1 MLSCVIDAMEVRD
14 VENAE
19 IPWAFLQTDYDKGDI
34 HIKMEG
40 EMVTL
45 IEDIN
50 PDYYKDFIYIYI
62 RWKKCI
68 YAETKKDIYDT
79 IEASLLF
86 WTKLS
91 KTLE

>member
-1 MLSCVIDAMEVRD
+1 MQNWLNEGLD
-14 VENAE
+14 VSTSDSTV
-19 IPWAFLQTDYDKGDI
+19 AFIQTDYNKGDI

-40 EMVTL
+40 KTVTL

-68 YAETKKDIYDT
+68 YAETKKDIYVT

-91 KTLE
+91 KIPE